1 MVEAIDTMGKKQE
14 GARLVVRA
22 WLDAGFKARL
32 LVDGNRA
39 AAELGIQASNVNAPT
54 MLTVVENTPDVHNI
68 VVCTLCSCY
77 PAKLLGL
84 SPQWY
89 KSRIY
94 RCHPHRQPAAQR
106 PAFPPHTSQ
115 LPGQRPRS

>member
-1 MVEAIDTMGKKQE
+1 MVEAIDTMGSKQE

-22 WLDAGFKARL
+22 WLDADFKARL
-32 LVDGNRA
+32 LADGNA
-39 AAELGIQASNVNAPT
+39 AAGELGILASNINAPT
-54 MLTVVENTPDVHNI
+54 MLTVVENTPDVHNV

-94 RCHPHRQPAAQR
+94 RSHPTPSPAPGAPAPSSFALGSAR
-106 PAFPPHTSQ
+106 PS
-115 LPGQRPRS
+115 